1 MAITNQY
8 AFNKP
13 PISILLVIPALFLFG
28 YLAQRYSGFSYVY
41 QYAISIVLAIFVSL
55 RFDKDVVSLERIV
68 SRSGHPVERLSVFLF
83 PVVVVLSI
91 YFIITY
97 AFHTSLLYPLFS
109 SHGRVSGFELFPLMF
124 IIVVPMAEIFF
135 RGFLQRNL
143 SGLMG
148 DKAGFILS
156 AVVFGLFAWFSGSK
170 LVIAVYFILGLYLG
184 YLYYKYHSVFLTM
197 INHAV
202 VILFMFILKY

>member
-13 PISILLVIPALFLFG
+13 PARIFLSIPVLFLIG
-28 YLAQRYSGFSYVY
+28 YLALRYSGFPYVY
-41 QYAISIVLAIFVSL
+41 QYAISVVLTIGISL
-55 RFDKDVVSLERIV
+55 LFDKDIISINRIV

-83 PVVVVLSI
+83 PVVMVLGI

-97 AFHTSLLYPLFS
+97 AFHTSLLYPAFS
-109 SHGRVSGFELFPLMF
+109 GHGRVSSLELFPLMI
-124 IIVVPMAEIFF
+124 IIVVPMSEIFF

-143 SGLMG
+143 SGLIG
-148 DKAGFILS
+148 EKAGYIIS
-156 AVVFGLFAWFSGSK
+156 ALVFAFFAYYSGSK
-170 LVIAVYFILGLYLG
+170 LIIAVYFFLGLYLG

-202 VILFMFILKY
+202 VVLFMFILKY